1 MENKSM
7 ETTHTRSKT
16 VALNTYKLDDYETPY
31 TTYHNRNTRLLQAL
45 KKRSAS
51 NCMLNTCYFSN
62 NLRIEGR
69 ARLKSDQHEKIT
81 FDKSKDDSLNVK
93 RFPIPGYSRLLASLR
108 TKGSRYNP
116 YKTVYKPGLETS
128 FSNKK
133 ILTKET
139 FSPTKYDISNPF
151 GLKPKQE
158 IPQSAPGAKRQMK
171 IRHNSEVYISSQK
184 NTYEGYP
191 LVCSVSPNMLEYKI
205 YKIR

>member
-1 MENKSM
+1 MES
-7 ETTHTRSKT
+7 THTRSKT
-16 VALNTYKLDDYETPY
+16 VALNSYKPDDYETPY
-31 TTYHNRNTRLLQAL
+31 TTNQNRNTRLLQAL
-45 KKRSAS
+45 KNRSVS

-62 NLRIEGR
+62 NLRVEGH
-69 ARLKSDQHEKIT
+69 ARVKSDQHEKLT
-81 FDKSKDDSLNVK
+81 FDKSKDDGLNVK
-93 RFPIPGYSRLLASLR
+93 RFPISGYSRFLASLR

-116 YKTVYKPGLETS
+116 HKAVYKPGLETS

-151 GLKPKQE
+151 GLKARRE
-158 IPQSAPGAKRQMK
+158 ICQSAPSVKRQIK
-171 IRHNSEVYISSQK
+171 VRHNSEVYISGQK

-191 LVCSVSPNMLEYKI
+191 LICSVSPTMLEYKI